1 MRRRPTPASAYGE
14 ITIVNNIQIGD
25 IVYKQA
31 RGGQL
36 GGSRLDRS
44 KIGLVVEKHNGYE
57 DELSSGGALIVPQF
71 KVKFGN
77 NCSGRWF
84 YEKDLFKITDVH
96 TGDQ

>member
-1 MRRRPTPASAYGE
+1 MRSRTTAARAYGE
-14 ITIVNNIQIGD
+14 TTIVNNIKIGD

-44 KIGLVVEKHNGYE
+44 KIGLVVEKHLGNE
-57 DELSSGGALIVPQF
+57 DELSSGSALIVPQF

-77 NCSGRWF
+77 DCPGRWF

-96 TGDQ
+96 TGDK